1 MVLKTGGKNPQKGD
15 RKTSLGGWY
24 GKDGNHIE
32 GSLHFGD
39 SFAKILPQAEQ

>member
-15 RKTSLGGWY
+15 GKTSLVGWY

-32 GSLHFGD
+32 ESLHFGD
-39 SFAKILPQAEQ
+39 SFAKILLQAER